1 MPNNSLHIW
10 SAVVL
15 ILLLIFTPFTSQA
28 LTGESLQTNQT
39 ELRQELSPDTTITK
53 TVEIVKRVTELY
65 EAGNI
70 TEAENFG
77 MKALEDP
84 EGLSRLDRSNLYKV
98 LAFCAIANEDDEG
111 SIRRFVEA
119 LNLNPLITPNQIT
132 WSPKIRRV
140 FALARDV
147 YETQQRK
154 DKLSR
159 RMQIAD
165 ICRISSRKS
174 LYFPGSGQYYKEH
187 KVKGLIIGAI
197 FWAAAGTH
205 TYSQISIPSTRN
217 HYLKSNNRVE
227 AIDRWKDYQDV
238 YQVAYVSGAI
248 AISAY
253 AYAFFDALWADP
265 AEEKLKQKQ

>member
-1 MPNNSLHIW
+1 MPNNSLQIW

-15 ILLLIFTPFTSQA
+15 ILLLLFTPFTSQA
-28 LTGESLQTNQT
+28 LTNESLHTDQAETDAATT
-39 ELRQELSPDTTITK
+39 ES
-53 TVEIVKRVTELY
+53 VEIVKRVTNLY

-70 TEAENFG
+70 TKAENFG
-77 MKALEDP
+77 MKALESP
-84 EGLSRLDRSNLYKV
+84 NGLSSLDRSNLYKI

-159 RMQIAD
+159 RMEIAD
-165 ICRISSRKS
+165 MCRIASRKS
-174 LYFPGSGQYYKEH
+174 LYFPGSGQYH
-187 KVKGLIIGAI
+187 KDHKIKGLIVGAI

-205 TYSQISIPSTRN
+205 IYSQISIPSARD
-217 HYLKSNNRVE
+217 HYLESNNRVE
-227 AIDRWKDYQDV
+227 AIDRWSDYQNV
-238 YQVAYVSGAI
+238 YHVAYVSGAI

-265 AEEKLKQKQ
+265 AEEKLMKKQ